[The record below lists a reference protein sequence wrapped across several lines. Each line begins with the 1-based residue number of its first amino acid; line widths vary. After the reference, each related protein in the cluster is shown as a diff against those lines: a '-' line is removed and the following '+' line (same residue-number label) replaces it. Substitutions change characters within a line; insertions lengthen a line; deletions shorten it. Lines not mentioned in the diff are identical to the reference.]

1 MLSLGDWLA
10 ATSLRSAGTV
20 TSSTGHEHGERSSM
34 MKLSSE
40 GMSRRGFLR
49 RAGLAGA
56 GGMALAAF
64 GEGIG
69 VKAAGAAVVPKTKRK
84 ETVLWQASAT
94 ACPGCILTCTTAEG
108 HCGSPMDR
116 CVHRPVDRCA
126 RPGRRRP
133 RRPAPH
139 HRRTQRRRAEPPGR
153 PGPPPG
159 APLPL
164 LEGTDID
171 GQPTDTSDLVGDSFV
186 LLALSPW
193 WRALQSSR
201 RRSRC

>member
-1 MLSLGDWLA
+1 
-10 ATSLRSAGTV
+10 
-20 TSSTGHEHGERSSM
+20 

-84 ETVLWQASAT
+84 ETVLWQGSAT

-108 HCGSPMDR
+108 HCGSPCTPTGTAYCFHCVESGSCSGSYYQCQDR
-116 CVHRPVDRCA
+116 Q
-126 RPGRRRP
+126 PG
-133 RRPAPH
+133 
-139 HRRTQRRRAEPPGR
+139 TYIIC
-153 PGPPPG
+153 
-159 APLPL
+159 
-164 LEGTDID
+164 ID
-171 GQPTDTSDLVGDSFV
+171 S
-186 LLALSPW
+186 
-193 WRALQSSR
+193 
-201 RRSRC
+201 